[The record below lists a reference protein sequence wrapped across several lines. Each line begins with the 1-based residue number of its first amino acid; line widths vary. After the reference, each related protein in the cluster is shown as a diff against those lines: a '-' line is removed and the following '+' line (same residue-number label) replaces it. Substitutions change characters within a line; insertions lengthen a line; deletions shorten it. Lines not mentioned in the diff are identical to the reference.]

1 MWEKNKTRNKQTKK
15 HHEPRKKLITSDI
28 FTAWFWM
35 FIPNTLSDL
44 QNWLLWIHKPTML
57 NTLYHSPAIL
67 GNILAIIQTI
77 FSECIVLCGSS
88 RSHHHRGSNEKI
100 RVPRRPFS
108 VLVYNIF
115 KTFGFLG
122 SSMSYFSSLN
132 LYIFSDWVKI
142 LLVLYKHIHRQQ
154 ICSDIF
160 KEIFKK
166 LVTETALGQI
176 GLHFT
181 ETLVNDNTCHFPEI
195 SFIGCLS
202 WGLPRRAM

>member
-1 MWEKNKTRNKQTKK
+1 
-15 HHEPRKKLITSDI
+15 
-28 FTAWFWM
+28 
-35 FIPNTLSDL
+35 
-44 QNWLLWIHKPTML
+44 
-57 NTLYHSPAIL
+57 
-67 GNILAIIQTI
+67 
-77 FSECIVLCGSS
+77 
-88 RSHHHRGSNEKI
+88 
-100 RVPRRPFS
+100 
-108 VLVYNIF
+108 
-115 KTFGFLG
+115 
-122 SSMSYFSSLN
+122 MSYFSSLN